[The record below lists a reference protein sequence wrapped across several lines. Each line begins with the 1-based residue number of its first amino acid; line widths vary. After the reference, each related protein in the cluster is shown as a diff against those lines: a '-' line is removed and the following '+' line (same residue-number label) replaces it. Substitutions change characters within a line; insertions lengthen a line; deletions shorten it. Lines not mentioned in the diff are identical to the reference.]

1 MCGKVRACVDSHR
14 GANEAGAH
22 DRKAA
27 RTPPNAT
34 ERRLFGMIKPRRA
47 APPLDER
54 ESEASRAR
62 RAAAKTENRTG
73 EKTVQNY
80 EKRNFD

>member
-1 MCGKVRACVDSHR
+1 MAFGKEGVRRCAGRCARVPIR
-14 GANEAGAH
+14 TVGANEAGAH

-47 APPLDER
+47 APTPD
-54 ESEASRAR
+54 
-62 RAAAKTENRTG
+62 
-73 EKTVQNY
+73 V
-80 EKRNFD
+80 